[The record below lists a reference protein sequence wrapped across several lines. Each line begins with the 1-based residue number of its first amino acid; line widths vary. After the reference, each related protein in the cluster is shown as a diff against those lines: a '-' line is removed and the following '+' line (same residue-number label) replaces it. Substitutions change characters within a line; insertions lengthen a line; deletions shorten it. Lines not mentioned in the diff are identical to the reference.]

1 MVQGSADAGAGL
13 RSGTPIDRAA
23 CVAADL
29 RDPLAPF
36 RDEFDLP
43 VGVIYLD
50 GNSLGALPRGA
61 AERARD
67 VVEQE
72 WGRGLVSSWNTHGWA
87 GLSQRIGD
95 KIGLLIGGGEGA
107 CVATDTT
114 SANLFKAL
122 SAALAMQRRERPE
135 RRTILAERASFP
147 TDLYIAE
154 GLIRLLGEADGRGWE
169 LRLIDGP
176 DQLDAALD
184 DDVAVVMLT
193 HVDYRT
199 GAMWDMRRTTERAH
213 DAGALVIWD
222 LCHSVGAVPLDLTA
236 ADADFAVGCTYKYL
250 NGGPG
255 SPAFVWVAPRHQAR
269 AEQPLSGWW
278 GHRSPFEMR
287 PGYEPA
293 IGIARFLSGTQP
305 ILSLATMEVGVD
317 LAVRADETLLRE
329 KSLALTSLFIRLVE
343 DRLAGHPL
351 TLITPRDEARRGSH
365 VSFRHPDGYAVMQAL
380 IAQGVIG
387 DYREP
392 EVLRFGFTPL
402 YVGYADVWD
411 AVETLRRVLD
421 DELWRSPEFE
431 VRGAVT

>member
-1 MVQGSADAGAGL
+1 
-13 RSGTPIDRAA
+13 
-23 CVAADL
+23 
-29 RDPLAPF
+29 
-36 RDEFDLP
+36 
-43 VGVIYLD
+43 
-50 GNSLGALPRGA
+50 
-61 AERARD
+61 
-67 VVEQE
+67 
-72 WGRGLVSSWNTHGWA
+72 
-87 GLSQRIGD
+87 
-95 KIGLLIGGGEGA
+95 
-107 CVATDTT
+107 
-114 SANLFKAL
+114 
-122 SAALAMQRRERPE
+122 
-135 RRTILAERASFP
+135 
-147 TDLYIAE
+147 
-154 GLIRLLGEADGRGWE
+154 
-169 LRLIDGP
+169 
-176 DQLDAALD
+176 
-184 DDVAVVMLT
+184 
-193 HVDYRT
+193 
-199 GAMWDMRRTTERAH
+199 
-213 DAGALVIWD
+213 
-222 LCHSVGAVPLDLTA
+222 
-236 ADADFAVGCTYKYL
+236 
-250 NGGPG
+250 
-255 SPAFVWVAPRHQAR
+255 
-269 AEQPLSGWW
+269 
-278 GHRSPFEMR
+278 MR